1 MYEQQIKEI
10 AERLHGL
17 RDALELTQE
26 QAAEKLGIEA
36 EKYVAYES
44 GNCDIPMSF
53 LYSVAKGFN
62 VDMQTLIS
70 GEDTHEV
77 PYSVVRSGKG
87 VVVKRKSPYVY
98 QSLVGTFKNASG
110 SPFLVTAKPM
120 NGDEAFSL
128 NTHDSDELDLV
139 IEGTLLVKV
148 EDSVE
153 RLEAGDS
160 IYFNARKPHG
170 MKPVGD
176 KTVKFLSIA
185 L

>member
-1 MYEQQIKEI
+1 MRIMYEQQIKEI

-70 GEDTHEV
+70 GE
-77 PYSVVRSGKG
+77 
-87 VVVKRKSPYVY
+87 
-98 QSLVGTFKNASG
+98 
-110 SPFLVTAKPM
+110 
-120 NGDEAFSL
+120 
-128 NTHDSDELDLV
+128 
-139 IEGTLLVKV
+139 TLTRCLT
-148 EDSVE
+148 
-153 RLEAGDS
+153 LWCAA
-160 IYFNARKPHG
+160 AR
-170 MKPVGD
+170 V
-176 KTVKFLSIA
+176 SW
-185 L
+185 

>member
-87 VVVKRKSPYVY
+87 VVVKRKSPLCLPVAGGNV
-98 QSLVGTFKNASG
+98 QERQRK
-110 SPFLVTAKPM
+110 
-120 NGDEAFSL
+120 
-128 NTHDSDELDLV
+128 
-139 IEGTLLVKV
+139 
-148 EDSVE
+148 SVPGHCRANE
-153 RLEAGDS
+153 WRRGVLAEHA
-160 IYFNARKPHG
+160 
-170 MKPVGD
+170 
-176 KTVKFLSIA
+176 
-185 L
+185 

>member
-1 MYEQQIKEI
+1 MYEQQRKEI

-26 QAAEKLGIEA
+26 QAAGKLGIETD
-36 EKYVAYES
+36 KYVAYES
-44 GNCDIPMSF
+44 GSSDIPMSF
-53 LYSVAKGFN
+53 LYSAAKGFD

-77 PYSVVRSGKG
+77 PYSVVRNGKG
-87 VVVKRKSPYVY
+87 VVVKRKSPYLY
-98 QSLVGTFKNASG
+98 QSLVGTFKNPSG
-110 SPFLVTAKPM
+110 SPFLVTAEPI
-120 NGDEAFSL
+120 NSDEPFSL

-139 IEGTLLVKV
+139 IEGTLLVQV

-153 RLEAGDS
+153 RLEKGDS
-160 IYFNARKPHG
+160 IYFTARKPHG

>member
-44 GNCDIPMSF
+44 GNRDIPMSF

-77 PYSVVRSGKG
+77 PYSVVRTD
-87 VVVKRKSPYVY
+87 RKSV
-98 QSLVGTFKNASG
+98 V
-110 SPFLVTAKPM
+110 
-120 NGDEAFSL
+120 
-128 NTHDSDELDLV
+128 
-139 IEGTLLVKV
+139 
-148 EDSVE
+148 
-153 RLEAGDS
+153 
-160 IYFNARKPHG
+160 
-170 MKPVGD
+170 
-176 KTVKFLSIA
+176 
-185 L
+185 